1 MTPPPP
7 LTKTLEELNAL
18 SRFFID
24 AEKQLKDGYQV
35 DLSGV
40 DERIGKVCKII
51 QEALPEQQEQY
62 LPELNNLLNLL
73 NSCESVLRSMP
84 FDTQA
89 E

>member
-1 MTPPPP
+1 MTPPTS

-24 AEKQLKDGYQV
+24 AEKQLKDGLSV
-35 DLSGV
+35 DMSGM
-40 DERIGKVCKII
+40 DERIGEICKII
-51 QEALPEQQEQY
+51 QEAVPEQQEQY

-73 NSCESVLRSMP
+73 NSCESVLHSMP
-84 FDTQA
+84 FDTDA

>member
-1 MTPPPP
+1 MTPPTP

-35 DLSGV
+35 DLSGM
-40 DERIGKVCKII
+40 DERIGEICKII
-51 QEALPEQQEQY
+51 QDAIPEQQEQY
-62 LPELNNLLNLL
+62 LPELNNLLKLL
-73 NSCESVLRSMP
+73 NSCETVLRSMP
-84 FDTQA
+84 FDTQS